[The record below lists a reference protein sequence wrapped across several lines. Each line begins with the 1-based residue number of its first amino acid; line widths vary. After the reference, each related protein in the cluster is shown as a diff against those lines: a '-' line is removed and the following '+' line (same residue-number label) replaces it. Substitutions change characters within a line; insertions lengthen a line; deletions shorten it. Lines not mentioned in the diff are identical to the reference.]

1 MYCIKINVKYGLKWF
16 LFKWS
21 PFFFSKIGKFLP
33 IIFTLTHINYNLKLD
48 LDPNTPIIRYLNI

>member
-1 MYCIKINVKYGLKWF
+1 MEPL
-16 LFKWS
+16 
-21 PFFFSKIGKFLP
+21 FFSKIGKFLP